1 VHGLGAEFARA
12 MEEAECAAQPTLSL
26 QAMPC
31 RHTHWVAVPT
41 GLIDGITNGG
51 GGTGGLCDGR
61 RSTPQQG
68 VAWGGGKARRGPRA
82 VAFAWAWSVFGQLR
96 VLSVECAWW
105 GAPPTAGWRPSG
117 CGRWI
122 DRPRR
127 RSDAQSRC
135 CRRTWGGR

>member
-1 VHGLGAEFARA
+1 MHGLGAEFARA

-51 GGTGGLCDGR
+51 GGTGGLCDSR

-68 VAWGGGKARRGPRA
+68 VAWVGVWGGQGKARTASRG
-82 VAFAWAWSVFGQLR
+82 LR
-96 VLSVECAWW
+96 VGVERVRSVACLV
-105 GAPPTAGWRPSG
+105 S
-117 CGRWI
+117 
-122 DRPRR
+122 
-127 RSDAQSRC
+127 
-135 CRRTWGGR
+135 